1 MNTIDE
7 LTINTIRI
15 LSIEQVQKANSGHP
29 GMPMGSAPMA
39 YTLWA
44 KYLKHSPKNPKW
56 AGRDRFILSAGHG
69 SALLYSLL
77 HLFGYGLTIEDLKN
91 FRQWQS
97 MTPGHPEY
105 GHTPGVEITTGPLGQ
120 GISNAV
126 GMAIAETYM
135 ANKFNR
141 PGYSIVDNYT
151 YAIVGDGCLME
162 GISSE
167 ACSLAGTLKLGKL
180 IVLYDSNNIS
190 IEGGTDIAFTE
201 NVGMRFEA
209 FGWQVLKVE
218 DGNNVD
224 EIGKAIE
231 EAKADKERPS
241 LIIVKTTIGYGCPEK
256 QGKASAHGEPLG
268 EKNVEE
274 TKKFL
279 GWDYDEEFYV
289 PDEVRK
295 YMDEVISKLN
305 EEEDKWNV
313 MFENYRKEY
322 PDLADEWDKWHSEKL
337 PVDLINDE
345 GLWNFKLKTATRS
358 SSGEIL
364 NYLVKLVPNLIGGSA
379 DLAPSTKTYTKD
391 RGDYSSENRGG
402 SNFHFGVREH
412 AMGAIANGIAA
423 YGGLIPYVSTFLVFS
438 DYMKGAVRLSALMKL
453 PVIYVY
459 THDSIGVGEDG
470 PTHEPIEHLP
480 MLRSIPNLTVIRP
493 ADSKEVSAA
502 WCYALNKKDG
512 PTALILTRQN
522 LPVYEETSKEALKG
536 GYILCDAEGGNPDII
551 LMASGSEVNLVYEAC
566 KQLKE
571 KGIMA
576 RVVSMP
582 SMEIFD
588 QQSEEYKK
596 MVLPDNVRARIAV
609 EAASTMSWY
618 KYVGLDGCVIGLDHF
633 GASAPGDVLF
643 KEFGFT
649 VENVVNKALELLKK
663 K

>member
-180 IVLYDSNNIS
+180 IALYDSNNIS

-201 NVGMRFEA
+201 NVGKRFEA
-209 FGWQVLKVE
+209 YGWQVLRVE

-268 EKNVEE
+268 EKNVDE

-279 GWDYDEEFYV
+279 GWNYDKEFYV

-322 PDLADEWDKWHSEKL
+322 PELADEWDRWHSEKL

-391 RGDYSSENRGG
+391 RGDYSSENRSG

-571 KGIMA
+571 KGIKA

-633 GASAPGDVLF
+633 GASAPGDILF

-663 K
+663 

>member
-1 MNTIDE
+1 MNKIDE

-39 YTLWA
+39 YTLWS

-77 HLFGYGLTIEDLKN
+77 HLFGYGLTIDDLKN

-97 MTPGHPEY
+97 KTPGHPEY
-105 GHTPGVEITTGPLGQ
+105 GHTAGVEITTGPLGQ

-135 ANKFNR
+135 ASKFNR
-141 PGYSIVDNYT
+141 PGYNIVDNYT
-151 YAIVGDGCLME
+151 YVIAGDGCLME

-180 IVLYDSNNIS
+180 IALYDSNNIS
-190 IEGGTDIAFTE
+190 IEGGIDIAFTE
-201 NVGMRFEA
+201 DVGLRFEA
-209 FGWQVLKVE
+209 YGWQVLKVE
-218 DGNNVD
+218 DGNDID
-224 EIGKAIE
+224 EISKAIE
-231 EAKADKERPS
+231 KAKSEKEKPS
-241 LIIVKTTIGYGCPEK
+241 LIIVKTVIGYGCPER

-268 EKNVEE
+268 EDNIKE

-279 GWDYDEEFYV
+279 GWDYEEEFYV

-295 YMDEVISKLN
+295 NMEEIKSKLAN
-305 EEEDKWNV
+305 EEEKWNEL
-313 MFENYRKEY
+313 FENYRKEY
-322 PDLADEWDKWHSEKL
+322 PDLAEEWDKWHSSKL
-337 PVDLINDE
+337 PVDLLNDE

-364 NYLVKLVPNLIGGSA
+364 NYLVKMIPNLIGGSA
-379 DLAPSTKTYTKD
+379 DLAPSTKTYTKG

-438 DYMKGAVRLSALMKL
+438 DYMKGAIRLSALMKL
-453 PVIYVY
+453 PVIYVF

-470 PTHEPIEHLP
+470 PTHEPIEHLT
-480 MLRSIPNLTVIRP
+480 MLRSIPNMTVIRP
-493 ADSKEVSAA
+493 ADSKEVAAA

-522 LPVYEETSKEALKG
+522 LPVYEESSKDALRG
-536 GYILCDAEGGNPDII
+536 GYILCDADNGNPDII
-551 LMASGSEVNLVYEAC
+551 LMASGSEVRLVYEAY
-566 KQLKE
+566 KQLKD
-571 KGIMA
+571 KGINA

-582 SMEIFD
+582 AMEIFD
-588 QQSEEYKK
+588 KQSEEYKK
-596 MVLPDNVRARIAV
+596 SVLPDDVRARIAV
-609 EAASTMSWY
+609 EAASPLSWY
-618 KYVGLDGCVIGLDHF
+618 KYTGIDGKIIGIDHF
-633 GASAPGDVLF
+633 GASAPGDILF

-649 VENVVNKALELLKK
+649 VENVVEKALELLKK
-663 K
+663 